1 MMATSQR
8 TQCNI
13 DWMATR
19 AHVKSSPPS
28 TRQTLK
34 TIQENEVCSTPP
46 TARPIPHAQMSTI
59 RARINT
65 RQLASQNQT
74 DVPSQRSHRPNL
86 TTHRMQRCNAAW
98 PPPSTT
104 TAVSSSNLLSELR
117 KQQLQRKSHT
127 RPSNRI
133 RTELS
138 QAAQSSHR
146 SHEQLSSRSNQTTR
160 STSAPRPSH
169 MFVDANSTVVELPLD
184 DVLEAMHEIA
194 QADATNNTTVESS
207 SQPKAAATTDTD
219 STGSSQSSAFSSSH
233 SQHPTMPTNSTPLDG
248 EESDYVEIRNSRHTG
263 ILVKPDEDRHSL
275 RQSRV
280 SGIQFADRLNQTL
293 HPTYTTPCA
302 PNDQL
307 TGSEAIG
314 FQEKV
319 EDENTFPRKTGQG
332 SIHSFTPLELQELD
346 RDSPRPSEDEFEL
359 PDREELTDQLEWDV
373 GVAQTLFHFK
383 RLQIEEQINI
393 DMRSRKS
400 KTTKPKRLK
409 TISSL
414 MRKSAQ
420 VAQVKERRKSCMD
433 HMRASQACGFATCP
447 ALPDFN
453 ARPQSRISQNSLA
466 GRRSRD
472 SRGSRGSRQHSIT
485 KPKFLSAEYRLADE
499 MRSKSQRALFEGLA
513 HTAEMSRDRW
523 YIFRPT
529 GSTRHLWSNLVAIAT
544 TVTAIL
550 SPLLACQV
558 LDSGST
564 STDVTEVMV
573 DLVFLSDIAINFLT
587 AYQDEVRDIVVTSPS
602 HIRMRYLT
610 SWFWFDIVSALPIDW
625 FLRIAYGNS
634 TNLSAWRLLKITRA
648 YHMFSAEDVHLNLG
662 DTAINP
668 SLIALFKLTLAL
680 GLFWHITACLYSLMS
695 VATIQSI
702 KLDTNT
708 SDNIISMFDAS
719 VIQSV
724 TNLRHEPVVNRSSFH
739 LGLIID
745 NDTPLWH
752 MPPMVWDYGPL
763 ARYLYSVSWAIAV
776 TCQTH
781 RPTPDTFVQ
790 LLMSDIVS
798 VSGLFLMTG
807 IIGAATAAIS
817 EMQAQRSENTRLLQ
831 RIAHYMRNKRLPR
844 DLRRRVLSFYRFHQS
859 SMNILENEEV
869 LVGLPRAM
877 RMQINLLMHK
887 SVFVKLPLFWLC
899 TEEEMLLIVQ
909 RLRPCLIMPGEMMLK
924 EGTIGAGLF
933 LLMKGAVETIA
944 EGELLVVLLAVAA
957 FGEAALQS
965 EEASK
970 VTIRALRFCETSL
983 LMRADWVVI
992 EKLNPRIR
1000 TWLDIYINE
1009 RDRKIRDPTVKSQSQ
1024 QTKKAT
1030 IRCGAA
1036 GYRDWNEMRNSTGSK
1051 SNKYTTAHA
1060 ITKFST
1066 LFHNVRKESLNISRK
1081 STEATSNFRR
1091 RVSSIIKA
1099 ANAFSIEHE
1108 QRPKQALQVSKDS
1121 KDSNA
1126 LYASSKKL
1134 PVCDGHATNRDDVR
1148 NSGYF
1153 PGLDKA
1159 STDSKSFDA

>member
-1 MMATSQR
+1 MAASHQTSHR

-13 DWMATR
+13 DWLASR

-28 TRQTLK
+28 TRQLSTPNALSTLS
-34 TIQENEVCSTPP
+34 TLNVLSPIQEGETCSTPP
-46 TARPIPHAQMSTI
+46 TARPIPPAQLSNI
-59 RARINT
+59 RARLAT
-65 RQLASQNQT
+65 RQNQT
-74 DVPSQRSHRPNL
+74 GMASQRTHRPNL
-86 TTHRMQRCNAAW
+86 ATHRMQRCNHAW
-98 PPPSTT
+98 PPPCTT
-104 TAVSSSNLLSELR
+104 GAVSSSNLLSELR
-117 KQQLQRKSHT
+117 KQQIQRNSHS
-127 RPSNRI
+127 RPSNRVK
-133 RTELS
+133 TEAS
-138 QAAQSSHR
+138 QSEQLSHR
-146 SHEQLSSRSNQTTR
+146 SNVPLSHRSAR
-160 STSAPRPSH
+160 STAAPRPSH
-169 MFVDANSTVVELPLD
+169 MFVDSDSSVVELPLD
-184 DVLEAMHEIA
+184 DVLDAMQTIK
-194 QADATNNTTVESS
+194 QSGDVSTQQTLNDA
-207 SQPKAAATTDTD
+207 D
-219 STGSSQSSAFSSSH
+219 STSSSQSSMSS
-233 SQHPTMPTNSTPLDG
+233 QPLVRPS
-248 EESDYVEIRNSRHTG
+248 EPAATENARESRESRHTG
-263 ILVKPDEDRHSL
+263 ILIHGDEQRHSI
-275 RQSRV
+275 RPSNI
-280 SGIQFADRLNQTL
+280 SGIQFADRLNQTT
-293 HPTYTTPCA
+293 HPVYTIPTATHVVSTEDVACSPVERTCTEAAEALKA
-302 PNDQL
+302 P
-307 TGSEAIG
+307 
-314 FQEKV
+314 
-319 EDENTFPRKTGQG
+319 DESHAFPKKTGQG
-332 SIHSFTPLELQELD
+332 SIHSFTPLELQELE
-346 RDSPRPSEDEFEL
+346 RPSPRPSEDEFEL

-383 RLQIEEQINI
+383 RLQIQEQINI
-393 DMRSRKS
+393 DMRSRKV
-400 KTTKPKRLK
+400 KPSTQTR
-409 TISSL
+409 
-414 MRKSAQ
+414 RKSIASALRDSAQ
-420 VAQVKERRKSCMD
+420 QSPPVKERRKSCMD

-447 ALPDFN
+447 AMPDFN
-453 ARPQSRISQNSLA
+453 ARPQSRLSKA
-466 GRRSRD
+466 GIVGRKSRE
-472 SRGSRGSRQHSIT
+472 SRQQSIT

-523 YIFRPT
+523 YISRPT
-529 GSTRHLWSNLVAIAT
+529 GTARHIWSNLVAVA
-544 TVTAIL
+544 TAIL

-564 STDVTEVMV
+564 STDVTEVIV
-573 DLVFLSDIAINFLT
+573 DFVFITDILLTFFT

-602 HIRMRYLT
+602 HIRDRYLKG
-610 SWFWFDIVSALPIDW
+610 WFWFDIVSALPFDW
-625 FLRIAYGNS
+625 FLRIAYGDNA
-634 TNLSAWRLLKITRA
+634 NWSAWRLLKITRA

-695 VATIQSI
+695 VATIQSL
-702 KLDTNT
+702 KLDTNS
-708 SDNIISMFDAS
+708 SDNIVSMFESD
-719 VIQSV
+719 VMQSV
-724 TNLRHEPVVNRSSFH
+724 SNLRLRAPQNRSAFH
-739 LGLIID
+739 LGMLID
-745 NDTPLWH
+745 NDAVQWH
-752 MPPMVWDYGPL
+752 MPELVWNYGSL
-763 ARYLYSVSWAIAV
+763 ARYFFSMSWAIAV
-776 TCQTH
+776 TCQTY

-790 LLMSDIVS
+790 LLMSDVVS

-944 EGELLVVLLAVAA
+944 DGELLVVLLAVAA

-1024 QTKKAT
+1024 QTKNAT

-1051 SNKYTTAHA
+1051 ANKCTTAHA
-1060 ITKFST
+1060 ITKFT
-1066 LFHNVRKESLNISRK
+1066 ALFHNVRRESLNIRRK

-1091 RVSSIIKA
+1091 RVSSIINA
-1099 ANAFSIEHE
+1099 ANAFSTEHE
-1108 QRPKQALQVSKDS
+1108 QTPKPPKEFTESHG
-1121 KDSNA
+1121 
-1126 LYASSKKL
+1126 LYAYSNKL

-1153 PGLDKA
+1153 PGLDKP
-1159 STDSKSFDA
+1159 STDSNPYDV